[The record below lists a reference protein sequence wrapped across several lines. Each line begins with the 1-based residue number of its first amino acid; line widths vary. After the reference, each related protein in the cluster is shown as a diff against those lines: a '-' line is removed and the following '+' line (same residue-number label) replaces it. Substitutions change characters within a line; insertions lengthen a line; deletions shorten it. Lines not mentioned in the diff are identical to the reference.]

1 MSHHEPESS
10 EVSKT
15 ADETEI
21 TIRPRGFNIVWG
33 KDTRYWQLPEKSLII
48 KTSTAEDLNRN
59 KDTEAAAELKQV
71 CWLEITGSVDVKA
84 GKKYAIEFQV
94 SMKPDAFGW
103 SGCPVFM
110 MAKVGKKGK
119 YIWKK
124 ITTLEKRTNTDPFS
138 IPETNSQ
145 LTIDVSS
152 NATAPD
158 NKLFFGLYEVWSGKW
173 KGGLLIHKAII
184 RQI

>member
-10 EVSKT
+10 EVYKN

-21 TIRPRGFNIVWG
+21 TIKPRGFNIVWG
-33 KDTRYWQLPEKSLII
+33 KDTRYWQLPEK
-48 KTSTAEDLNRN
+48 N

-124 ITTLEKRTNTDPFS
+124 ITTLDEKRASPFS
-138 IPETNSQ
+138 IPEASSQ
-145 LTIDVSS
+145 LTIDVSG
-152 NATAPD
+152 NANAPD

-173 KGGLLIHKAII
+173 KGGLLIHKATI